1 MKQKHE
7 LLEQADALLRSP
19 GPDVAREIADAE
31 RVLKISEVARM
42 ARVSVRTV
50 WRDIGEGRLEV
61 ERRPAGA
68 RNRNRV
74 KISVARHYAMTK

>member
-1 MKQKHE
+1 MKQKHGLIDE
-7 LLEQADALLRSP
+7 ADVLLRDP
-19 GPDVAREIADAE
+19 GPDVAREIAEAE
-31 RVLKISEVARM
+31 RVLKIAEVARM

-50 WRDIGEGRLEV
+50 WRDINAGTLVV
-61 ERRPAGA
+61 ERRPAGN